1 MRVIQ
6 MLPSISYGDG
16 VGNDCLAIHEV
27 LTEAGYDTAIYAG
40 DIGKGLNLKKIFP
53 VEKMGAVEE
62 NDIIIYHLSTGNN
75 MNFQFGAMNGKKMLR
90 YHNITPGYFFK
101 PYSLRHQKECDYGRA
116 GLRFLAD
123 KVQYCM
129 TASDYNGEELRGLG
143 YQCPVSTVP
152 IIIPFKDYDEKPD
165 EEILRKYDD
174 GKTNVIFTGRISP
187 NKCQEDIIKTFYLY
201 KKHFDTEARLFLVGS
216 SKGMNAYCDKLKDY
230 VEKLELS
237 DVYFTGHIP
246 FKQILAYY
254 KLADAF
260 VCMSEHEGFC
270 IPLVEAMYFEVPIV
284 AYNSSAIGETL
295 GKSGIL
301 LNEKDYLLAA
311 ECIDRLCS
319 DEELCKDVIA
329 EELLQ
334 LDKFSIK
341 KTQRLLLDIIK
352 KLTSE

>member
-16 VGNDCLAIHEV
+16 VGNDCLAIHEF
-27 LTEAGYDTAIYAG
+27 LTEAGCDTAIYAG
-40 DIGKGLNLKKIFP
+40 HIGKGLNIKKIFP
-53 VEKMGAVEE
+53 MEQVGAVEAD
-62 NDIIIYHLSTGNN
+62 DIIIYHLSTGNN
-75 MNFQFGAMNGKKMLR
+75 MNFQFGQMPGKKILR
-90 YHNITPGYFFK
+90 YHNITPGYFFR
-101 PYSLRHQKECDYGRA
+101 PYSTLYQKECDYGRA

-123 KVQYCM
+123 KVHYCM
-129 TASDYNGEELRGLG
+129 PASDYNGKELQELG
-143 YQCPVSTVP
+143 YRCPVSTVP

-201 KKHFDTEARLFLVGS
+201 KKYFDTEARLFLVGS
-216 SKGMNAYCDKLKDY
+216 SKGMDAYCDKLKDY

-311 ECIDRLCS
+311 ACIDRLCS
-319 DEELCKDVIA
+319 DKELCKDVIA